1 MIQMLGALIASVA
14 FSAGAFDH
22 QGHRGARGL
31 LPENTMP
38 SFQKA
43 LDLGV
48 DTLECDMAITKD
60 GVVVLYHD
68 LWLNPDITRG
78 PDGKWLEKR
87 GKAIVEM
94 TFEELQAYDVG
105 RIKPGTDYAREFPDQ
120 VGMDGMRIPK
130 LSDLFDL
137 VKKSGNSRV
146 NINCETKV
154 NPFQVQATY
163 DPADFTRLVVAEIRN
178 SGMAERTMVHSFHW
192 DTLQLI
198 QKEAPEIRTVY
209 VVNQRSID
217 ARQGGGDRSPWLSG
231 FDPSR
236 YGGSLPKAVKAAGGR
251 ILSVNHPL
259 VTKAMVEEARALGVA
274 VIPWTVNDVPTI
286 NKLLDMG
293 VDGIITD
300 RPDLVRQERAR
311 RKK

>member
-1 MIQMLGALIASVA
+1 MLRTLAMLAASVV
-14 FSAGAFDH
+14 FSAAAFDH

-31 LPENTMP
+31 LPENTLP

-48 DTLECDMAITKD
+48 DTLECDMAITRD
-60 GVVVLYHD
+60 GVVVIHHD

-78 PDGKWLEKR
+78 PDGKWLEQR

-94 TFEELQAYDVG
+94 TYAELQKYDVG

-120 VGMDGMRIPK
+120 VGLDGVRIPK

-137 VKKSGNSRV
+137 VKKSGNENV
-146 NINCETKV
+146 NLNCETKV
-154 NPFQVQATY
+154 NPFQPQATL
-163 DPADFTRLVVAEIRN
+163 DPREFTRLAIAEIRK
-178 SGMAERTMVHSFHW
+178 SGMAERTMVHSFYW

-217 ARQGGGDRSPWLSG
+217 ARRGPGGSPWLAN

-236 YGGSLPKAVKAAGGR
+236 YGNSIPKAVKAAGGR
-251 ILSVNHPL
+251 ILSVHHPL
-259 VTKAMVEEARALGVA
+259 VTPALLEEARALGVA
-274 VIPWTVNDVPTI
+274 VLPWTVNDVPTI

-300 RPDLVRQERAR
+300 RPDLVQQERAR
-311 RKK
+311 RKN

>member
-1 MIQMLGALIASVA
+1 MIRTICAVAASIA
-14 FSAGAFDH
+14 FSAGAFDL

-31 LPENTMP
+31 LPENTLP

-48 DTLECDMAITKD
+48 DTLECDMAITSD
-60 GVVVLYHD
+60 SVVVLYHD

-78 PDGKWLEKR
+78 PDGQWLEKR

-94 TFEELQAYDVG
+94 TYAELQKYDVG

-120 VGMDGMRIPK
+120 VGIDGARIPR
-130 LSDLFDL
+130 LADLFEL
-137 VKKSGNSRV
+137 VKKSGNPKV

-154 NPFQVQATY
+154 NPYQVQATY
-163 DPADFTRLVVAEIRN
+163 APDDFARLVMAEIRK
-178 SGMAERTMVHSFHW
+178 SGMAQRTMVHSFHC

-217 ARQGGGDRSPWLSG
+217 ARQGGGDRSP
-231 FDPSR
+231 
-236 YGGSLPKAVKAAGGR
+236 
-251 ILSVNHPL
+251 VNHPL
-259 VTKAMVEEARALGVA
+259 VTTAMLEEARALGVV

-286 NKLLDMG
+286 RKLLDMG
-293 VDGIITD
+293 VDGIISD
-300 RPDLVRQERAR
+300 RPDLVQQERAK
-311 RKK
+311 RK